1 MGQFP
6 SVANTKSSQLK
17 SNINSDVV
25 RLLLEGGVDVNA
37 SNVKGQ
43 TALHFSL
50 QRESAEI
57 AAMQREA
64 GAE

>member
-1 MGQFP
+1 
-6 SVANTKSSQLK
+6 LK